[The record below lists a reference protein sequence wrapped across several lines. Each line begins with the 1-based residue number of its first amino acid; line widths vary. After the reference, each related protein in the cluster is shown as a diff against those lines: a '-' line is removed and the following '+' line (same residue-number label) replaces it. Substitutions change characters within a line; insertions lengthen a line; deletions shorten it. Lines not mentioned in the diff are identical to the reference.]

1 MALFWKCPF
10 SGVDFMSL
18 SIVDGFNG
26 WPDEATVIPVSRI
39 RLEVLPQ
46 AHPLFE
52 PSGREIETNW
62 KREVEANPA
71 LFDGQMVFFRRF
83 HLSGDTVHGEGH
95 VVGYSGFLW
104 WRRQVDRDGGI
115 HAFAYPV
122 LAGSDGALVAITMG
136 PHTANPG
143 QVYFAAGSLEPQ
155 DVVDGRCDL
164 EANMRREVL
173 EETGLDLAACR
184 TGQGY
189 HALRLDRTIVIC
201 KLYFFDITAD
211 EISARIS
218 EHIAT
223 GKDDEI
229 CGAVVIRSAD
239 PTAYRYN
246 AAMLP
251 VIDWFFKTVRT

>member
-1 MALFWKCPF
+1 MSIALLDDF
-10 SGVDFMSL
+10 S
-18 SIVDGFNG
+18 G
-26 WPDEATVIPVSRI
+26 WPDEAAVIPVSRVD
-39 RLEVLPQ
+39 LTVEPG

-52 PSGREIETNW
+52 PNGHEIEVNW
-62 KREVEANPA
+62 KREVEGNPA
-71 LFDGQMVFFRRF
+71 LFDGQMVFFRSLAVR
-83 HLSGDTVHGEGH
+83 GDTIRGDGH
-95 VVGYSGFLW
+95 VVRYSAFLW
-104 WRRQVDRDGGI
+104 WRRQIDRNGGA
-115 HAFAYPV
+115 HLFAYPV
-122 LAGSDGALVAITMG
+122 LVGSDGALVAITMG

-155 DVVDGRCDL
+155 DIVAGRCDL

-184 TGQGY
+184 TEQGY
-189 HALRLDRTIVIC
+189 HAVRLHRTVAIC
-201 KLYFFDITAD
+201 KLYFFDMTAD
-211 EISARIS
+211 EISARIA

-223 GKDDEI
+223 GEDDEI
-229 CGAVVIRSAD
+229 SAAVVIRSAD